1 MSASKDQLHSQAD
14 TLRRKIA
21 VAEATLQTLRDKL
34 AKTEAKITGAP
45 TPLTGLDHL
54 WKAAL
59 PKSRERS
66 AKQLCR
72 VEWNRIPSGERPT
85 IPEAIT
91 ALKAWNRCE
100 QWRKDSHDYVPGLH
114 RWIKARMWE
123 DLPED
128 GTPDPGARY
137 RPPQK
142 PQPAST
148 GEGITDRAEI
158 AKLLSLRV
166 NS

>member
-1 MSASKDQLHSQAD
+1 MSASKDQLHSQAE

-66 AKQLCR
+66 SKQLCR

-123 DLPED
+123 EISPKTAPQIPAPAID
-128 GTPDPGARY
+128 
-137 RPPQK
+137 PQK
-142 PQPAST
+142 NLNQHQQARGSPT
-148 GEGITDRAEI
+148 GQR
-158 AKLLSLRV
+158 LPSCFPSV
-166 NS
+166 